1 MQSSDDTSRES
12 GDTGSGDRPTNR
24 PSPASHD
31 GVARVFLVV
40 VDYSEEM
47 NVALRF
53 ACQRAKHT
61 GGRVALFRAVE
72 PVEFQHWMGVGELM
86 REEARA
92 EAEALME
99 RMSEQVHDISGAI
112 PVVYIREGPVR
123 EELMK
128 LIDEETQISILVL
141 GAASGTDG
149 PGPLVN
155 YLSTKGASSLAI
167 PITIVP
173 GTLTDEQ
180 IDMLT

>member
-1 MQSSDDTSRES
+1 M
-12 GDTGSGDRPTNR
+12 
-24 PSPASHD
+24 
-31 GVARVFLVV
+31 
-40 VDYSEEM
+40 
-47 NVALRF
+47 
-53 ACQRAKHT
+53 
-61 GGRVALFRAVE
+61 FRAVE